1 MLLRNFLSIKIEYY
15 PMKFI
20 TRQPLWANILVGIL
34 LIIILVSV
42 FILSLRKITQHGESM
57 KVPSVVGKNFTE
69 AREMLETMGFEV
81 VVQDSVYQNKLQPL
95 AIIKQ
100 IPDADATVKVNR
112 TVYLTINRAE
122 PPLIEMPNLLGY
134 SYRNAEMVLKN
145 MGLNVGDTSF
155 RPDFAKNSILEQ
167 QFNGAPI
174 QPGTQLRMGSSISL
188 VLGDGVGNIEMV
200 VPSLIGMTYG
210 DADRLLRANGLNLGA
225 VVLDPGITD
234 TLGAF
239 IYKQNPEKFR
249 DDGVKLKIRP
259 GQLMDVWLSTEPPVV
274 DSAANANQ
282 MEL

>member
-122 PPLIEMPNLLGY
+122 PPLVEMPNLLGY